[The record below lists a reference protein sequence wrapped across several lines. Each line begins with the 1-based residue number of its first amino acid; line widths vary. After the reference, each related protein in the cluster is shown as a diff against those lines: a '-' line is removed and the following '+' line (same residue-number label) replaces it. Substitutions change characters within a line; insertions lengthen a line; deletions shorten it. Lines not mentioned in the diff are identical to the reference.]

1 MKISEDISRYYIWR
15 LQRYMKIYMKILIS
29 SLAYFQAL
37 LAIAVF
43 KLRLSLKCSYC
54 AKMVGTE
61 GKILHFVY
69 AGAITFSWNIFDLDV
84 E

>member
-1 MKISEDISRYYIWR
+1 
-15 LQRYMKIYMKILIS
+15 MKILIS

-69 AGAITFSWNIFDLDV
+69 AGAITFS
-84 E
+84 

>member
-1 MKISEDISRYYIWR
+1 MKISEDISKYYIWR
-15 LQRYMKIYMKILIS
+15 LQRYVKIYTKILIS
-29 SLAYFQAL
+29 SQAYFHTL

-43 KLRLSLKCSYC
+43 KLRLSLKCGYC
-54 AKMVGTE
+54 AKMVDTK
-61 GKILHFVY
+61 GKNLHFFN